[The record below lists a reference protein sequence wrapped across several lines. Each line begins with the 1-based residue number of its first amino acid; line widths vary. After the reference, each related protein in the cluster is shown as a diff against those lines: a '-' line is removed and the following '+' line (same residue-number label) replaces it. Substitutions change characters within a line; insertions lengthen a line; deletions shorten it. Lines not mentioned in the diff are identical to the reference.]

1 MPDKPDKD
9 TQIPIT
15 VPVHR
20 SLSRPV
26 LLAGCDRS
34 SFIFLSVL
42 SVFVAGPLG
51 FVNLRPVIGVFGIVL
66 FFAGR
71 WYLTKLSQDD
81 PMWKEVHFRS
91 AKYAD
96 FYSAIPRYDDF
107 EREEYPRW

>member
-1 MPDKPDKD
+1 MKENDA
-9 TQIPIT
+9 QIPIT

-34 SFIFLSVL
+34 SFILLSVL
-42 SVFVAGPLG
+42 SVFVTGPLG
-51 FVNLRPVIGVFGIVL
+51 FINMRPVIGVFGIVL

-91 AKYAD
+91 TRYVN
-96 FYSAIPRYDDF
+96 FYSAIPRYD
-107 EREEYPRW
+107 EIEQEEYSRW